1 MLVVLLGRVIRLNDR
16 PVQAIPE
23 AAAIITSNSTNKH
36 RPKRKHKHKRKP
48 KVVDMAIR
56 TAIITTIQLAHRVV
70 AAVTAAS
77 RPPLSRYLTF

>member
-36 RPKRKHKHKRKP
+36 RPKRKHKHKP